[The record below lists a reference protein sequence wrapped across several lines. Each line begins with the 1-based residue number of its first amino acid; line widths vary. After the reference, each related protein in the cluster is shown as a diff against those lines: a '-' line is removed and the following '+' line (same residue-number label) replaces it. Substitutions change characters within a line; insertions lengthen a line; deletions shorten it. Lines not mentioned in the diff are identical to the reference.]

1 MDRTERLSAEELARA
16 ARDIQA
22 DCLCIK
28 LRKASRAVTQRYDE
42 ALARAGIRSTQF
54 SLLVALAYA
63 PEVPLSRLAEALVM
77 DRTTLTRNLAPLV
90 RDGLVEER
98 AAPDGRVRLFA
109 LTGKGRKSFE
119 QALPAWKVA
128 QGHMVRAL
136 AEEVGPL
143 GRALAALSS
152 RRRETS
158 PLERADLVKSVRS
171 LAPLEHADKS
181 SRSALSLRSSVRT

>member
-1 MDRTERLSAEELARA
+1 MERPERLSEEQIERA
-16 ARDIQA
+16 ARDIA
-22 DCLCIK
+22 TNCLCIQ

-42 ALARAGIRSTQF
+42 ALARTGIRSTQF
-54 SLLVALAYA
+54 SLLVALAHA

-98 AAPDGRVRLFA
+98 AAADGRVRLFA

-119 QALPAWKVA
+119 RALPAWKVA
-128 QGHMVRAL
+128 QSHMVRAL

-143 GRALAALSS
+143 GRALSDAVLAA
-152 RRRETS
+152 RG
-158 PLERADLVKSVRS
+158 A
-171 LAPLEHADKS
+171 
-181 SRSALSLRSSVRT
+181 